1 MAYPDILHHGA
12 KDGVT
17 GSCHQL
23 LMDAQHSLLI
33 DCGLFQGAETSAEGK
48 SAADRLA
55 IEFPLDT
62 IKALVATHV
71 HIDHVGRIP
80 YLLAAGF
87 KGPILCSEPSA
98 KLLPIVLEDAFKLGF
113 SRDQKQVERYIKLIE
128 QRIIAL
134 PYKTWF
140 TLQDTARLICRIR
153 LQRAGHIL
161 GSAYVEIDLHYPE
174 TGEKKRI
181 VFSGDLGAPHAPLLP
196 APKPPYRA
204 DILVIESTYG
214 DRLHEDRRTR
224 RKRLESVIEQALAN
238 NGTVLIP
245 AFSIG
250 RTQELLYELEDI
262 IHSKKLDAV
271 NKGQASKAAV
281 KLPLP
286 SGETTAWMQEVGRSR
301 MPEPRAGVRGGFDSE
316 YKASPPNKAAPEI
329 NWPTLPIILDSP
341 LASRF
346 TQVYRELKPFWD
358 NEALQRLKQG
368 RNPLGFEQ
376 LITVDSHQAHLAMV
390 RHLTATARPAIVIA
404 GNGMCS
410 SGRIV
415 NYLKAMLHDPR
426 HDVLFI
432 GYQAQG
438 TPGRAI
444 QMYGERGGYVDLDGE
459 RYKIGAKINTIG
471 GYSAHADQKGLLG
484 FVTRMRHWPS
494 QVRIVHGETGA
505 KHEFGERLKA
515 LYKDKQRPLELM
527 IPSGTNK

>member
-1 MAYPDILHHGA
+1 MSFPQILHHGA
-12 KDGVT
+12 VAGVT

-23 LMDAQHSLLI
+23 QMDAEHALLV

-48 SAADRLA
+48 AGANSLA
-55 IEFPLDT
+55 IEFSLAG
-62 IKALVATHV
+62 IKALIATHV

-113 SRDQKQVERYIKLIE
+113 SRDQKQVERYLKLIQ

-140 TLQDTARLICRIR
+140 SLVDTAQLKAKVR

-161 GSAYVEIDLHYPE
+161 GSAYVEIDLDYPE

-196 APKPPYRA
+196 APKAPYRA

-214 DRLHEDRRTR
+214 DRQHEARRTR
-224 RKRLESVIEQALAN
+224 RQRLESVIEQALAN

-262 IHSKKLDAV
+262 IHRK
-271 NKGQASKAAV
+271 NNASQPPR
-281 KLPLP
+281 PL
-286 SGETTAWMQEVGRSR
+286 GE
-301 MPEPRAGVRGGFDSE
+301 RAGVRG
-316 YKASPPNKAAPEI
+316 KAHTRLQLDWSS
-329 NWPTLPIILDSP
+329 LPIILDSP

-346 TQVYRELKPFWD
+346 TQIYRELEPFWD
-358 NEALQRLKQG
+358 NEALQRVKQG
-368 RNPLGFEQ
+368 RNPLGFSN
-376 LITVDSHQAHLAMV
+376 LLTVDSHQTHLAMV
-390 RHLTATARPAIVIA
+390 NRLVQTAQPAIVIA

-426 HDVLFI
+426 HDVLFV
-432 GYQAQG
+432 GYQARG

-444 QMYGERGGYVDLDGE
+444 QVHGPGGGYVELDGE
-459 RYKIGAKINTIG
+459 RYKVGAKITTIG

-494 QVRIVHGETGA
+494 DIRIVHGDAAA
-505 KHEFGERLKA
+505 KVTLAERFKA
-515 LYKDKQRPLELM
+515 YYEQAGREVRVS
-527 IPSGTNK
+527 IPVGSNMADA

>member
-48 SAADRLA
+48 SAAGLLA

-113 SRDQKQVERYIKLIE
+113 SRDQKQVERYIKLVE

-140 TLQDTARLICRIR
+140 NLHESASLICRIR

-224 RKRLESVIEQALAN
+224 RKRLEGVIEQALAN

-262 IHSKKLDAV
+262 IHSKKLDA
-271 NKGQASKAAV
+271 ASKGEGNRATV
-281 KLPLP
+281 NPPVP
-286 SGETTAWMQEVGRSR
+286 SGEAT
-301 MPEPRAGVRGGFDSE
+301 GVRGE
-316 YKASPPNKAAPEI
+316 AKANNSDQAEI
-329 NWPTLPIILDSP
+329 DWPTLPIILDSP

-346 TQVYRELKPFWD
+346 TRVYRELQPFWD
-358 NEALQRLKQG
+358 NEALRRVKQG
-368 RNPLGFEQ
+368 RKPLGFEQ

-390 RHLTATARPAIVIA
+390 HHLTATARPAIVIA

-459 RYKIGAKINTIG
+459 RYKIGAKINIIG

-484 FVTRMRHWPS
+484 FVTRMRNWPS

-505 KHEFGERLKA
+505 KHELGERLKA
-515 LYKDKQRPLELM
+515 LYKQAQRNLELL
-527 IPSGTNK
+527 IPSGTNN

>member
-1 MAYPDILHHGA
+1 MDYPDILHHGA

-33 DCGLFQGAETSAEGK
+33 DCGLFQGAETSGEGK

-55 IEFPLDT
+55 IEFSLDT

-128 QRIIAL
+128 QRNIAL

-140 TLQDTARLICRIR
+140 TLHETEQLICRVR

-174 TGEKKRI
+174 TGKKRRI

-196 APKPPYRA
+196 APKPPQRA

-214 DRLHEDRRTR
+214 DRLHESRKTR
-224 RKRLESVIEQALAN
+224 RQRLERIVEQALAD

-262 IHSKKLDAV
+262 IHRKKLNAV
-271 NKGQASKAAV
+271 SKQQGSKAAFSP
-281 KLPLP
+281 PLP
-286 SGETTAWMQEVGRSR
+286 PGEGLGAPGV
-301 MPEPRAGVRGGFDSE
+301 GVRVGVDNGRKGSLQNPTSV
-316 YKASPPNKAAPEI
+316 AT

-346 TQVYRELKPFWD
+346 TQVYRNLKPFWD
-358 NEALQRLKQG
+358 NEALQRVKRG
-368 RNPLGFEQ
+368 RNPLSFEQ
-376 LITVDSHQAHLAMV
+376 LLTVDSHQAHLAMV
-390 RHLTATARPAIVIA
+390 RHLAATARPAIVIA
-404 GNGMCS
+404 GSGMCS

-415 NYLKAMLHDPR
+415 NYLKAMLHGPR
-426 HDVLFI
+426 HDILFV

-438 TPGRAI
+438 TAGRTI
-444 QMYGERGGYVDLDGE
+444 QVHGPRGGYVDLDGE

-484 FVTRMRHWPS
+484 FVTGMRGWPS
-494 QVRIVHGETGA
+494 QVRIVHGETST
-505 KHEFGERLKA
+505 KHELAERIEASYRLAKR
-515 LYKDKQRPLELM
+515 DVEIV
-527 IPSGTNK
+527 IPGSVGR

>member
-1 MAYPDILHHGA
+1 MDYPDILHHGA

-23 LMDAQHSLLI
+23 LMDARHSLLI
-33 DCGLFQGAETSAEGK
+33 DCGLFQGAETSPEGK

-62 IKALVATHV
+62 IKALIATHV

-113 SRDQKQVERYIKLIE
+113 SRDQKQVGRYIKLIE

-140 TLQDTARLICRIR
+140 TLQDTENLICRIR

-161 GSAYVEIDLHYPE
+161 GSAYVEIDLRYPQS
-174 TGEKKRI
+174 GEKKRI

-224 RKRLESVIEQALAN
+224 RQRLERVIEQALAD

-262 IHSKKLDAV
+262 IHRKKLNADQ
-271 NKGQASKAAV
+271 NH
-281 KLPLP
+281 PLP
-286 SGETTAWMQEVGRSR
+286 SGKTTAWMQEVGRSR
-301 MPEPRAGVRGGFDSE
+301 GAEPRAGGRGKVDSDS
-316 YKASPPNKAAPEI
+316 KVDI
-329 NWPTLPIILDSP
+329 DWPQLPIILDSP

-346 TQVYRELKPFWD
+346 TQVYRDLKPFWD
-358 NEALQRLKQG
+358 NEALQRVKQG
-368 RNPLGFEQ
+368 RNPLGFDQ
-376 LITVDSHQAHLAMV
+376 LLTIDSHQAHLAMV
-390 RHLTATARPAIVIA
+390 RYLTATTRPAIVIA

-459 RYKIGAKINTIG
+459 RYKIGSKINTIG

-484 FVTRMRHWPS
+484 FVTRMRDWPS
-494 QVRIVHGETGA
+494 QVRIVHGETSA
-505 KHEFGERLKA
+505 KREFSERLQT
-515 LYKDKQRPLELM
+515 LYRQDRRNLELL
-527 IPSGTNK
+527 IPSGHNDA